1 MRRLMRDSEGAAR
14 PAVHAVPGTAE
25 WAGASPAARPA
36 GCAQTTRARSQMRR
50 ARIARPLILTL
61 AILIAVAMLPAAPV
75 VAQPAAP
82 PPAVA
87 LPAVALPAV
96 AAPVAANL
104 VAVQPAAFQS
114 AAAQPAA
121 AAPASGQAAAAPSGS
136 GQPASARPAAARSAA
151 GTHPFGAAD
160 MQGMLRVS
168 EPQASPQGDRVA
180 FVVGAVDFTA
190 NRTRSNLW
198 LVNADGSGA
207 RALTSDGAGY
217 SNPRWARDGRGV
229 YVLSPRSGS
238 SQIWRLTPAP
248 PAGGGASAAPAAEA
262 VQVTHLPVSIESFIL
277 SPDGTRAAVS
287 IGVFS
292 DCAVLACTAGRLELD
307 AKSRVKAHLYPD
319 GGGFVRHWDTW
330 EDGTRSHLFVL
341 TLGADGEPADVMHG
355 MVADSP
361 SKPFGGPEEYTFTPD
376 GRALVFAARQGGREE
391 PWSTNF
397 DLYQAPIDASQAPR
411 NLTAANP
418 AWDTYPAFSPDGKM
432 LAYAAA
438 TRPGFES
445 DRLHIVLRD
454 LATGS
459 ERKLAEAWDRSTG
472 PLLFAADGRTLYTTA
487 DDGGQ
492 TPLFAIDVASGR
504 VQKLAPE
511 GHADAPALAGDRLVF
526 CLDDLRHPAEVYS
539 VRRDGGAPTQLT
551 HLNQERLA
559 TLRMGE
565 PEQFQFQGAGGDTVH
580 GWVVKPALFTPGKR
594 YPIAL
599 LIHGGPQTSFSN
611 HFHYRWNAEVYA
623 GAGYGVVMI
632 DFHGSPGYGQ
642 AFTDSISKDWG
653 GKPLQD
659 LQLGLA
665 AAVARYPWLDG
676 DRACALGASY
686 GGYMTNWIAGSWPD
700 RFRCLVTH
708 DGVFDLRMMYYSTE
722 ELWFPEWEQGG
733 TYWQNPAG
741 YEEFNPVRLVDK
753 WRTPTLLIH
762 GGLDYRVPITQG
774 LGAFTALQRRG
785 VPSELLVFPTE
796 NHWVLRPSDSLL
808 WHETVLAW
816 LARWLGPAA
825 TAAPPPSGR

>member
-1 MRRLMRDSEGAAR
+1 MRKPMRDSDDAACLTLHAAL
-14 PAVHAVPGTAE
+14 PIAAVLLAAAVH
-25 WAGASPAARPA
+25 
-36 GCAQTTRARSQMRR
+36 
-50 ARIARPLILTL
+50 
-61 AILIAVAMLPAAPV
+61 
-75 VAQPAAP
+75 
-82 PPAVA
+82 
-87 LPAVALPAV
+87 
-96 AAPVAANL
+96 L
-104 VAVQPAAFQS
+104 VATRS
-114 AAAQPAA
+114 AAAQLTAMQPA
-121 AAPASGQAAAAPSGS
+121 PGQAT
-136 GQPASARPAAARSAA
+136 AAARPAA
-151 GTHPFGAAD
+151 GTHPFGAPD
-160 MQGMLRVS
+160 MLGMLRVS

-180 FVVGAVDFTA
+180 FVVGTADFTA
-190 NRTRSNLW
+190 NRTKSDLW
-198 LVNADGSGA
+198 LVGVDGSGS
-207 RALTSDGAGY
+207 RPLTADAAGY
-217 SNPRWARDGRGV
+217 SNPRWSRDGRSL
-229 YVLSPRSGS
+229 YVLTGRSGS
-238 SQIWRLTPAP
+238 SQIWRLTP
-248 PAGGGASAAPAAEA
+248 PAGAVSSGASGAAAGPAPAAEA
-262 VQVTHLPVSIESFIL
+262 VQVTHLPVDVESFAL
-277 SPDGTRAAVS
+277 SPDGTHAAVS
-287 IGVFS
+287 IGVFP
-292 DCAVLACTAGRLELD
+292 DCAVLACTAGRLDLD

-330 EDGTRSHLFVL
+330 ENGTRSHLFVL
-341 TLGADGEPADVMHG
+341 TLGVEGEPVDVMHG

-376 GRALVFAARQGGREE
+376 GRSLVFAARDGGREE

-397 DLYQAPIDASQAPR
+397 DLYQVPIDGSQPPHD
-411 NLTAANP
+411 LTAANP
-418 AWDTYPAFSPDGKM
+418 AWDTYPAFSPDGKV

-472 PLLFAADGRTLYTTA
+472 PLLFSADGRTLHTA
-487 DDGGQ
+487 TDDGGQ

-504 VQKLAPE
+504 VQKLVPE

-526 CLDDLRHPAEVYS
+526 CRDDLRHPAEVWS
-539 VRRDGGAPTQLT
+539 VRRDGSGLTQLT

-559 TLRMGE
+559 ALRMGE

-580 GWVVKPALFTPGKR
+580 GWVVKPAIFTAGKR

-665 AAVARYPWLDG
+665 AAIERYPWLDG

-686 GGYMTNWIAGSWPD
+686 GGFMTNWIAGSWPD

-774 LGAFTALQRRG
+774 LGAYTALQRRG
-785 VPSELLVFPTE
+785 IPSELLVFPTE

-825 TAAPPPSGR
+825 APPPPAGR